1 MIARIIPL
9 VVLFLFPVKSNAQAF
24 YSDLKN
30 IDAMLRVQD
39 FTEKTVKQKEIINYG
54 TEINLVKFPDGS
66 RIFLWPNSSIFIEN
80 YKYKIDAKNI
90 FRMDFTKG
98 RMAFISGKINK
109 ETSLSIPEIGIINVR
124 GTHYEIEIIKG
135 DMFVAVWDGAIDITV
150 DTGTGGQVWPF
161 GQGEEFSFAR
171 ITEEGEVTQLL
182 DPPESFNQDL
192 SDNEEVNSSNEDKNE
207 VQQCPIGETLS
218 DFEYGECFEE
228 AVCNDL
234 RVSDYSRLSGDIKE
248 TEVESLY
255 NAVMG
260 ASEFCDVSLFTIAH
274 GLRILAKN
282 QALEGSSFEGELLK
296 RSRELSNEA
305 LAYQTK
311 AEEARKSNAEAYP
324 ERENPKANDGGGQL
338 DASTNQQQGSN
349 CKSECG

>member
-1 MIARIIPL
+1 MSARIIAL
-9 VVLFLFPVKSNAQAF
+9 VILFLFPVKSNAQTLYF
-24 YSDLKN
+24 DLKN
-30 IDAMLRVQD
+30 IDALLQVQN
-39 FTEKTVKQKEIINYG
+39 FTEKTVKQKEILNYG
-54 TEINLVKFPDGS
+54 TEINLLKFPDGS
-66 RIFLWPNSSIFIEN
+66 QILLWPNSSIYIED
-80 YKYKIDAKNI
+80 YKYKIDSKNI
-90 FRMDFTKG
+90 FRMDFIKG

-109 ETSLSIPEIGIINVR
+109 ETSVSIPEIGIINVR
-124 GTHYEIEIIKG
+124 GTHYEIEMIEGELFI
-135 DMFVAVWDGAIDITV
+135 AVWDGAIDFSAN
-150 DTGTGGQVWPF
+150 TGTGSQVWPF
-161 GQGEEFSFAR
+161 GQGEEFSFAI

-182 DPPESFNQDL
+182 DPPESFNQGL
-192 SDNEEVNSSNEDKNE
+192 SDNEAGKLSNEDQNE
-207 VQQCPIGETLS
+207 VQRCQIGEIVS
-218 DFEYGECFEE
+218 DFEYRECFEE

-234 RVSDYSRLSGDIKE
+234 KVSDYSRLSGDIKE

-260 ASEFCDVSLFTIAH
+260 ASEYCDVSLFTIAH

-282 QALEGSSFEGELLK
+282 QALEGSSLEGELLK

-324 ERENPKANDGGGQL
+324 ERENPESNDGGGQL

-349 CKSECG
+349 CGSQCG